1 MSAPRI
7 LGVIPARIGSERLPR
22 KPLHPLA
29 GRPLIEWV
37 WRRVR
42 AMEVFDAVVVAT
54 DSEEVAAVCRAVGAA
69 VEMTAASH
77 ASGTDRVAEVASRAG
92 YAGYDVIVNVQ
103 GDEPFMD
110 EAPVAAAARLVA
122 EGFDVGTA
130 ATPVRTLEAWRDP
143 AVVKVVR
150 GDDGRALY
158 FSRAPIP
165 HLRGAEPSPE
175 ELASERYLRHL
186 GVYAYTPGALARW
199 VTLSA
204 GDLER
209 IEKLEQLRA
218 LAAGLTIG
226 VAVVDDGEGGVDTP
240 EDARKAEARLLAM
253 AKS

>member
-1 MSAPRI
+1 
-7 LGVIPARIGSERLPR
+7 
-22 KPLHPLA
+22 
-29 GRPLIEWV
+29 
-37 WRRVR
+37 
-42 AMEVFDAVVVAT
+42 
-54 DSEEVAAVCRAVGAA
+54 
-69 VEMTAASH
+69 
-77 ASGTDRVAEVASRAG
+77 
-92 YAGYDVIVNVQ
+92 
-103 GDEPFMD
+103 
-110 EAPVAAAARLVA
+110 
-122 EGFDVGTA
+122 GFDVGTA

-240 EDARKAEARLLAM
+240 ED
-253 AKS
+253 